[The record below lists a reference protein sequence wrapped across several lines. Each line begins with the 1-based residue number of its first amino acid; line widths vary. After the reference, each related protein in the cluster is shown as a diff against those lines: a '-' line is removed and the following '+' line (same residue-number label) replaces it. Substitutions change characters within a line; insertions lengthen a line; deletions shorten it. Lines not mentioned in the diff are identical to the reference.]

1 MDAYREILKHIIYA
15 TVKSHIIV
23 ASVLVVIAII
33 CFLLKKKFNT
43 EEIVKWSLI
52 IAAVTCLKAGAQTV
66 PAIIDLKQNSFVI
79 IEDGR
84 LVPYKNSNPRLDL
97 IAKLNQGEAYA
108 IDKSG
113 YSVGVCGTYFFD
125 ALSDEDTQEIY
136 GDVVYAKHSRQLIAV
151 EKDSENIIENK

>member
-1 MDAYREILKHIIYA
+1 MDAYREILEHIIYA

-23 ASVLVVIAII
+23 ASGLVVIAII

-43 EEIVKWSLI
+43 KEIVKWSLI
-52 IAAVTCLKAGAQTV
+52 IAAVICLKAGVQTI
-66 PAIIDLKQNSFVI
+66 PAVIDLKQNSFVT

-84 LVPYKNSNPRLDL
+84 LVPYRSSNHRFN
-97 IAKLNQGEAYA
+97 AVAEFNQGEAYA

-113 YSVGVCGTYFFD
+113 NSVGVCGTDFFD
-125 ALSDEDTQEIY
+125 ALSDKDVQEIY
-136 GDVVYAKHSRQLIAV
+136 GDIVYAKHSGQLIAV